1 MIQDEVAVSLLVEK
15 GCVGLLV
22 VTVMENSDGN
32 KGAENATSKEALGTN
47 DTAYFLKHAQAMAA
61 AVALFESASLV
72 GGMGDVL
79 ISQGAIP
86 MQRRTFV

>member
-22 VTVMENSDGN
+22 VAVMENSDGN

-47 DTAYFLKHAQAMAA
+47 DTA
-61 AVALFESASLV
+61 
-72 GGMGDVL
+72 
-79 ISQGAIP
+79 
-86 MQRRTFV
+86 